1 MKKASPRVDLRA
13 NPLPRDRW
21 RPCNQPLLFSGVFRT
36 NRKCGFVV
44 FSGFRLDWCN
54 ALAIATYA
62 NILFLYRNERSRNT
76 FFSFPLSGLTLF
88 GVLTKKNSEKS
99 KAAIFVLLFR
109 FRSPSEPIP
118 TFSLLFVRLKLLEH
132 INKTLPRV
140 VRLGI
145 VFFQME
151 PPPSAN
157 KEEYCQQVLLH
168 LSPQYCYLTITNFR
182 SHIRRLS
189 YQSLDLNLR
198 RWTNFSGW
206 FIVTSFLSMAKSYIM
221 LACLSLN

>member
-1 MKKASPRVDLRA
+1 M
-13 NPLPRDRW
+13 RD
-21 RPCNQPLLFSGVFRT
+21 PETLF
-36 NRKCGFVV
+36 
-44 FSGFRLDWCN
+44 
-54 ALAIATYA
+54 
-62 NILFLYRNERSRNT
+62 
-76 FFSFPLSGLTLF
+76 FFSFVRSNLIWGF
-88 GVLTKKNSEKS
+88 NKKHSEKS

-118 TFSLLFVRLKLLEH
+118 TFSLHFVRLKLLEH

-168 LSPQYCYLTITNFR
+168 LSPQYFYLTITNFR
-182 SHIRRLS
+182 NHIRRLS

-206 FIVTSFLSMAKSYIM
+206 FIVTSFLSMANSYIM